1 MNENKSEG
9 YAILNAEQI
18 NALESFVSYFGRPD
32 KNCHIFI
39 SSEKREIPSR
49 LPYGRAR
56 VIDPMNDTAETI
68 LATARQANLFLG
80 FHDRREPDS
89 AGDSGD
95 VVIPGD
101 PDGGID
107 IIFSDEAI
115 EYLNKKS

>member
-1 MNENKSEG
+1 MNENKTESYTALTPE
-9 YAILNAEQI
+9 EI
-18 NALESFVSYFGRPD
+18 NALESFVRYFGRPD
-32 KNCHIFI
+32 KNGHIFI
-39 SSEKREIPSR
+39 STEKKNIPSV

-101 PDGGID
+101 PDGGVD
-107 IIFSDEAI
+107 IILSDDAKK
-115 EYLNKKS
+115 YLDSSK